1 MSDAPVEVSIVL
13 PCLNEEGTLAECIQ
27 RAKQALA
34 GGNIDGE
41 IIIADNGST
50 DRSAQIATDEGARL
64 ISVPVK
70 GYGNAL
76 HHGFEAANGKY
87 IIFLDAD
94 LSYDFAHIP
103 RFVEQLRG
111 GPDLVMGSRF
121 KGTIHPGAMPP
132 MHRYLGTPV
141 LTRVA
146 NIFFRCGVSDVNC
159 GMRGLTKDA
168 FERMGL
174 RAGGMEFASEMI
186 IKAAKLNMRIEEI
199 PTDLHPDKRGRP
211 PHLRSFHDGWR
222 HLRFMLLFCP
232 TWLFTIPGVVLT
244 SAGIA
249 VIVAIMLNISPY
261 VGMFTCLVALAMT
274 VLGVQITL
282 LGLATHGFAQL
293 TRLRTRDSL
302 LDRAMI
308 NLTLEKGVAIGSV
321 LGTAGAAILI
331 VAAVRIVDFMNLP
344 GYDPGQLDLPSTKLA
359 LLGTALLV
367 TGIQIVVSSFFLG
380 LFSIESVDHNAGT
393 ALPLRLPARQAG

>member
-186 IKAAKLNMRIEEI
+186 IKAAKLNMR
-199 PTDLHPDKRGRP
+199 
-211 PHLRSFHDGWR
+211 